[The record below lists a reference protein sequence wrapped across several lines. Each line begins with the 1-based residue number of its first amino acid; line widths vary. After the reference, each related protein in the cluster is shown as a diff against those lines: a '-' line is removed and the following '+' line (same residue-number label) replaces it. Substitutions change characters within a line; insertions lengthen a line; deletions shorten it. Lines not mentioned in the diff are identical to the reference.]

1 MFNGLTGITPQ
12 LNTGITPQPN
22 APAPLTLLAPDTAT
36 PTSPAE
42 APLAPLRFGSAR
54 IPMNRDPENPR
65 IVITE
70 IPTAANFNDYTVYI
84 SQAISCEGCYYA
96 ELITLLRTLT
106 AASKVMIL
114 ISSPGGSL
122 HTGAM
127 IASAIKA
134 SKAEVTTSA
143 IGMVASAAALIW
155 SYGHIRKAAV
165 GSVLMFHMSS
175 HGDYGNSKMIKM
187 TAENTVKYVKAVA
200 IDPLVKE
207 GLLTAEEAE
216 TIVDKRRNLWLDYK
230 TINARLE
237 SL

>member
-1 MFNGLTGITPQ
+1 MFNGLTGF
-12 LNTGITPQPN
+12 TPQPVGYGS
-22 APAPLTLLAPDTAT
+22 PTLIVSEATTSSSDTA
-36 PTSPAE
+36 PKDV
-42 APLAPLRFGSAR
+42 PLDPMRFGAAR
-54 IPMNRDPENPR
+54 IPIERNPDQLR
-65 IVITE
+65 IIITE
-70 IPTAANFNDYTVYI
+70 IPTSSNFHDYTVYI
-84 SQAISCEGCYYA
+84 GREISCEVCYYA

-106 AASKVMIL
+106 SASKVMIM

-134 SKAEVTTSA
+134 SKAEVTTST

-200 IDPLVKE
+200 IDPLVEE